1 MSKLYNKYKELK
13 QNSNSFE
20 KKLYAFKSG
29 VFFLFIDSDAKLVS
43 SLLNL
48 KLGKLND
55 EIVKCGFPVSSLEKY
70 IRLLKCNGYEVEII
84 DINNNHSYSPN
95 SYLRNNAIQNIVEDI
110 LRKDIDSLSISE
122 AYDFLYYIQKE
133 LNFIMRGKKFE

>member
-13 QNSNSFE
+13 QNSNHC
-20 KKLYAFKSG
+20 KNKLYAFKSG
-29 VFFLFIDSDAKLVS
+29 IFFLFIDSDARIAS

-55 EIVKCGFPVSSLEKY
+55 EIVKCGFPLSSLEKY
-70 IRLLKCNGYEVEII
+70 TNLLKFSGYELEII
-84 DINNNHSYSPN
+84 DTNDNQSYSSSN
-95 SYLRNNAIQNIVEDI
+95 YLRNNAIQNLIKNIVKKE
-110 LRKDIDSLSISE
+110 IDSLSISE

-133 LNFIMRGKKFE
+133 LNFIMRGK